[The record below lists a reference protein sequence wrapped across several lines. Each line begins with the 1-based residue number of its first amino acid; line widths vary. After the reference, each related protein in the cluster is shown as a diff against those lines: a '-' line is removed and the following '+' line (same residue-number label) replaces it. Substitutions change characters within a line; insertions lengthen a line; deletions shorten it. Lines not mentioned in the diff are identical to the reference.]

1 MTDLIHRNL
10 LTTDELAR
18 ILKVKKSYLYELTYR
33 HQIPYIKLGRFL
45 RFDPEQIQ
53 SWLESKS
60 RKPEDIQTLKSLF
73 PDGGYSQK
81 RQ

>member
-1 MTDLIHRNL
+1 MTNLIDKNF
-10 LTTDELAR
+10 LTTDELAQ
-18 ILKVKKSYLYELTYR
+18 ILRVRKSYIYELTYR
-33 HQIPYIKLGRFL
+33 HQIPFIKLGRFL

-60 RKPEDIQTLKSLF
+60 QKPEDIQTLKSLF